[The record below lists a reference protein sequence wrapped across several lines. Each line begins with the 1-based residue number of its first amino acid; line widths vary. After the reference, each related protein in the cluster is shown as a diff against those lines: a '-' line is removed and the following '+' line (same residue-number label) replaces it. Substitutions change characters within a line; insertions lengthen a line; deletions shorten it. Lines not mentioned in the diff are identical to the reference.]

1 MDHYNRLSHSSAVQL
16 SKPFKI
22 TKTWFLPVHWD
33 FGAKKTKKNEKAK
46 PWWDVPRE
54 MLCERWKYFP
64 HKRMTVAS
72 VYPTIISQN
81 LLKVSP
87 NANYNLLKFE
97 LFATFWKSNPPTLT
111 FTTCLQRLVFP
122 QEMLCQSWKYFPHK
136 RMTIA
141 SVYPTIISQ
150 NLLKVSPNAT
160 YNLLKF
166 QLFATFWKPNPP
178 MLTFTAACLQR
189 LVFPQEM
196 LCQSWKYFPRKR
208 MTVASV
214 YPTIISQNL
223 LKVSPNANYNLLKFE
238 LLANFWKSN
247 PPTLTFTWLQRLV
260 FP

>member
-1 MDHYNRLSHSSAVQL
+1 M
-16 SKPFKI
+16 P
-22 TKTWFLPVHWD
+22 TKTSISSGNVVTEL
-33 FGAKKTKKNEKAK
+33 KILS
-46 PWWDVPRE
+46 R
-54 MLCERWKYFP
+54 
-64 HKRMTVAS
+64 KRMTV
-72 VYPTIISQN
+72 
-81 LLKVSP
+81 
-87 NANYNLLKFE
+87 
-97 LFATFWKSNPPTLT
+97 
-111 FTTCLQRLVFP
+111 
-122 QEMLCQSWKYFPHK
+122 
-136 RMTIA
+136 A

-166 QLFATFWKPNPP
+166 QLFATFWKSNPP

-196 LCQSWKYFPRKR
+196 LCQSWKYFPHKR

-223 LKVSPNANYNLLKFE
+223 LKVSPNANHNLLKFE
-238 LLANFWKSN
+238 FLANFWKSN